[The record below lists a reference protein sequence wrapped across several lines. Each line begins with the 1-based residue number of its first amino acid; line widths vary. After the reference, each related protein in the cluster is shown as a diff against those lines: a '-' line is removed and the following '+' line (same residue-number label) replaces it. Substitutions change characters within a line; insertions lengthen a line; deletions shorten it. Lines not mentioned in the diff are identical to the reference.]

1 MQFDDKTS
9 FLEGQTVNFPRF
21 KSDFHS
27 SNFYASNGERPEEG
41 LKVNMWERPKSLSY
55 PNFIDIVK
63 GYLSPKRTTLI
74 LI

>member
-1 MQFDDKTS
+1 MQFDDKTA
-9 FLEGQTVNFPRF
+9 FLEGQTVNFLEL

-27 SNFYASNGERPEEG
+27 SNFYGSSGERPKEG
-41 LKVNMWERPKSLSY
+41 LKVNMWERTKILSC

>member
-1 MQFDDKTS
+1 MQFDDKTA
-9 FLEGQTVNFPRF
+9 FLEGQTINFPEL

-27 SNFYASNGERPEEG
+27 SKFYASSGERLEEG
-41 LKVNMWERPKSLSY
+41 LKFNMWERPKSLSC

-63 GYLSPKRTTLI
+63 GYLSPKRTILI